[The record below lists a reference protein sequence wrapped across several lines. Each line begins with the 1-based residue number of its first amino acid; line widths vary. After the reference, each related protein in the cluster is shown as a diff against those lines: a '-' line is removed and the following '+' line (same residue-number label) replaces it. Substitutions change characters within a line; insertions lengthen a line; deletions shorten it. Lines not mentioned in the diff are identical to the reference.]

1 VVPVAPVAASPLAKR
16 ISCRA
21 KRVPLPR
28 ARSRALDRPD
38 QSPPDGAPV
47 AVSPPPIGLSG
58 PASPPRTECRPPR
71 SSMPARARAAARS
84 RALER
89 PDQSPPRRGSRG
101 GLSPTN
107 RTIRPREPTPRRVA
121 PSAIINARTGTRR
134 RAGSGALDRPDQ
146 SPPDGA
152 PVAVS
157 PLPIGLSGPASPPR
171 AEWRPPRSSMP
182 ARARTAARSN
192 VYPLWRPSLPW
203 RVSPQVNGTIRPPE
217 HGPLRAR
224 LRDHRNPD
232 GRAHSL
238 DVPSHEI
245 P

>member
-134 RAGSGALDRPDQ
+134 RAGSGALDRPINRPPTGLPWRSLPCQ
-146 SPPDGA
+146 SDYPAPRAHPAQSGA
-152 PVAVS
+152 LRDLQCPHGHA
-157 PLPIGLSGPASPPR
+157 PPR
-171 AEWRPPRSSMP
+171 ARTSTPSGGRRSHGG
-182 ARARTAARSN
+182 
-192 VYPLWRPSLPW
+192 SLP
-203 RVSPQVNGTIRPPE
+203 R
-217 HGPLRAR
+217 
-224 LRDHRNPD
+224 
-232 GRAHSL
+232 
-238 DVPSHEI
+238 
-245 P
+245 